1 MFLQKDTLWI
11 LSHLLVELSDAMSLK
26 HLPSDKAQ
34 GAQVPGFQRFWLLAA
49 MGGCP
54 VRTKAAAAAAVG
66 AEGVCVC
73 VCGWGKGQANQ

>member
-1 MFLQKDTLWI
+1 M
-11 LSHLLVELSDAMSLK
+11 
-26 HLPSDKAQ
+26 PSDQAQ

-66 AEGVCVC
+66 AEGVCVGG
-73 VCGWGKGQANQ
+73 VKVKLTNETDWFVTFRA